1 MALLRIDAG
10 RPRPANVMLD
20 RSIYRRGVALAVFGD
35 IGGNPGPYSVVL
47 APLVGTIL
55 FVVGAFLW
63 QGVAAAIAAL
73 GLAMLIVAILKAIP
87 LTAGS
92 G

>member
-1 MALLRIDAG
+1 M
-10 RPRPANVMLD
+10 
-20 RSIYRRGVALAVFGD
+20 Y
-35 IGGNPGPYSVVL
+35 PGPYSVVL

-63 QGVAAAIAAL
+63 QGIAAAIAAL

-87 LTAGS
+87 LTAG
-92 G
+92 GG